1 MYPMN
6 RYNSTVSGVMKL
18 FWMIEMFTISVAF
31 HEVVPLLLSFLFQVS
46 LVPSIMILNV
56 EV

>member
-31 HEVVPLLLSFLFQVS
+31 YEVVPLLSFLFQVS